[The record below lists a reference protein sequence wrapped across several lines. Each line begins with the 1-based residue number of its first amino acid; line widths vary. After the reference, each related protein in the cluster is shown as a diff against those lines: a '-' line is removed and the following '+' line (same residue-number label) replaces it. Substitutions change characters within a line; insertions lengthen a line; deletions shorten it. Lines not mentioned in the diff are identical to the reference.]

1 MNNKEK
7 EILKSTI
14 GKTVENYKYNTTQD
28 DSDLSIKFTDG
39 SSLTIDTEFNQVDM
53 YFDYIENKNEI
64 EKDDNKIMSKE
75 LNIIEAMKM
84 PVGTEFKVIID
95 GELRE
100 NTMKLF
106 SYQDID
112 KMFKYIDWFSHPKD
126 ICLKSYDWLI
136 NTKFIPVQKPVDFIK
151 AYNSK
156 KLIRVEHKLI
166 KPSYDPEIVGIRD
179 DYSSIDTVLYQLTK
193 KFTQQNFRDIID
205 NGEWFILED

>member
-64 EKDDNKIMSKE
+64 EKDDNEIMSKE

-126 ICLKSYDWLI
+126 TYLKSYDWLI
-136 NTKFIPVQKPVDFIK
+136 NAKFIPIQKPVSFMEAVKSDK
-151 AYNSK
+151 Y
-156 KLIRVEHKLI
+156 IRVDLTGIGGYSGHTIEKLNSYMPLDEMFAYLGREFYTNTI
-166 KPSYDPEIVGIRD
+166 KEIIEKGKWYI
-179 DYSSIDTVLYQLTK
+179 
-193 KFTQQNFRDIID
+193 
-205 NGEWFILED
+205 ED